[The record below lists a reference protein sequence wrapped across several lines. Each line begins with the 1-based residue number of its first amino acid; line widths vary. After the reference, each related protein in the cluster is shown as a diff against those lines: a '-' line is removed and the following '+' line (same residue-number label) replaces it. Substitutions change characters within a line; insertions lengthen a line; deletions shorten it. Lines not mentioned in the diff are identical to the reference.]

1 MFFQEDALQSES
13 ENRAQREKLR
23 RQEHRKLV
31 EQLRLIVPTK
41 QMLTSEDQEE
51 DDTNKRT
58 THSQAV
64 VMHDAIQYIKL
75 LENALRVK
83 DTKQRNKGP
92 LQVLVIDDDIITHL
106 FAQSFAKSLNFE
118 ITEATGGRM
127 GIEMLRQRPYDLVF
141 LDIVMPDVDGFH
153 VLDSIKKEILPNI
166 PTICI
171 SSDASLL
178 SMSSRLGAHSIIKK
192 PLQKEIVQFELKNA
206 LKLVEKN
213 RKGDLWHDSHDVVPR
228 LVKNHRVKT
237 ATNVYMYVL
246 CAVVMYNGVRDELNV
261 IEHLSAELKQQNAE
275 LNVNIH
281 RKEGLISQILV
292 HSIGPVHHAIPL
304 ILQAASKMVIET
316 FGRVRLCIGISSAP
330 FIGQCEGVFDNLL
343 QHSFAVSN
351 YAKPNTV
358 CLCSTTYG
366 LANGLYTEK
375 ILLDFHGYTETVH
388 MTNVSGIQH
397 WLDAQLDSPRSNS
410 FHSYV
415 GIHNCQTHQNNSV
428 QIEMLS
434 DGHSQSTPA
443 YQERNQ
449 MGPFS
454 QPNPHYLYGPTQNS
468 ASVPLLAPNL
478 LSPNLALNL
487 RSSVLSSHLTSQM
500 LSRAHERHLE
510 QSGSNFEPS
519 KPVSPCGSEAS
530 SETPIANN
538 LPIVKP

>member
-1 MFFQEDALQSES
+1 
-13 ENRAQREKLR
+13 
-23 RQEHRKLV
+23 
-31 EQLRLIVPTK
+31 
-41 QMLTSEDQEE
+41 
-51 DDTNKRT
+51 
-58 THSQAV
+58 
-64 VMHDAIQYIKL
+64 
-75 LENALRVK
+75 
-83 DTKQRNKGP
+83 
-92 LQVLVIDDDIITHL
+92 
-106 FAQSFAKSLNFE
+106 
-118 ITEATGGRM
+118 
-127 GIEMLRQRPYDLVF
+127 
-141 LDIVMPDVDGFH
+141 
-153 VLDSIKKEILPNI
+153 
-166 PTICI
+166 
-171 SSDASLL
+171 
-178 SMSSRLGAHSIIKK
+178 
-192 PLQKEIVQFELKNA
+192 
-206 LKLVEKN
+206 
-213 RKGDLWHDSHDVVPR
+213 
-228 LVKNHRVKT
+228 
-237 ATNVYMYVL
+237 
-246 CAVVMYNGVRDELNV
+246 
-261 IEHLSAELKQQNAE
+261 
-275 LNVNIH
+275 
-281 RKEGLISQILV
+281 
-292 HSIGPVHHAIPL
+292 
-304 ILQAASKMVIET
+304 
-316 FGRVRLCIGISSAP
+316 
-330 FIGQCEGVFDNLL
+330 
-343 QHSFAVSN
+343 
-351 YAKPNTV
+351 
-358 CLCSTTYG
+358 
-366 LANGLYTEK
+366 
-375 ILLDFHGYTETVH
+375 